1 MSERDT
7 FLLEQILGQQRK
19 QTKLLE
25 QLASNQMALIQ
36 ALNED
41 LVDQDPDAAPL
52 TYLDGRPVHG

>member
-7 FLLEQILGQQRK
+7 FLLEQILGQQQK

-25 QLASNQMALIQ
+25 QIATQSLAMLHT
-36 ALNED
+36 LTED
-41 LVDQDPDAAPL
+41 LDDQDPDAPPS